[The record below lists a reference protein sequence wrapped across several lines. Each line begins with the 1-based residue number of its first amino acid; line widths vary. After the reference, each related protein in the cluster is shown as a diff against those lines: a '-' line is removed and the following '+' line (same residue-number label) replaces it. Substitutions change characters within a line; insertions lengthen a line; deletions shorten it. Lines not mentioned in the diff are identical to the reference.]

1 MFKKLLNIGVQLI
14 FDNMVENGMF
24 VVFEGLDGSGSS
36 TQVALL
42 KKALG
47 DLGHKVH
54 ITKEPTNNIIGGL
67 IRGQLTKDWKTGP
80 ECLQLLFAADRAHHL
95 EREIMPAINQGNIVV
110 SDRYFFSTMA
120 FGGID
125 IDIDWLKKINERF
138 LVPDLT
144 FFIKVPASE
153 CVRRISASRFELE
166 LFEEEKKLEQ
176 VWVNYETLAGEFDNV
191 YVVDG
196 TQSVEGV
203 HEDIMAIVIS
213 NLKRD

>member
-1 MFKKLLNIGVQLI
+1 MAEK
-14 FDNMVENGMF
+14 GMF
-24 VVFEGLDGSGSS
+24 VVLEGLDGSGSS

-47 DLGHKVH
+47 SSGHKVH

-95 EREIMPAINQGNIVV
+95 EREIMPAMNDGNIVV

-125 IDIDWLKKINERF
+125 IDIGWLKKINERF
-138 LVPDLT
+138 VVPDLT
-144 FFIKVPASE
+144 FFIKVPAKE

-166 LFEEEKKLEQ
+166 LFEEEKKLFR
-176 VWVNYETLAGEFDNV
+176 VWENYEKLSQEFDNV
-191 YVVDG
+191 HVIDG
-196 TQSVEGV
+196 MQSVDEV
-203 HEDIMAIVIS
+203 HKEIIGIVLD
-213 NLKRD
+213 NLDK

>member
-1 MFKKLLNIGVQLI
+1 EK
-14 FDNMVENGMF
+14 GMF
-24 VVFEGLDGSGSS
+24 VVLEGLDGSGSS

-47 DLGHKVH
+47 CLGHKVH

-95 EREIMPAINQGNIVV
+95 EREIMPAMNDGNIVV

-125 IDIDWLKKINERF
+125 TDIGWLKKINERF
-138 LVPDLT
+138 IVPDLT
-144 FFIKVPASE
+144 FFIKVPAKE

-166 LFEEEKKLEQ
+166 LFEEEKKLFR
-176 VWVNYETLAGEFDNV
+176 VWENYEKLSQEFENV
-191 YVVDG
+191 HVIDG
-196 TQSVEGV
+196 MQSVDEV
-203 HEDIMAIVIS
+203 HKEIIGIVLD
-213 NLKRD
+213 NLDK